1 MEITKNV
8 HAFLWQSMTANNCNA
23 YLINGPNPILIDP
36 GHMSMFDH
44 VEKGL
49 EALGMSLGDISLVI
63 CTHAHPDHIEAV
75 QRFNRQSTQIA
86 FHESAWHLIKNMGQ
100 RAGLH
105 NRMDLDAFA
114 PDFFLKEGALD
125 VNGTHLSIIHT
136 PGHSPGSITLY
147 GPENKTLF
155 TGDLIFR
162 EGVGRTDLPGGDGN
176 QLKASIQ
183 RLTGLDVEY
192 LLPGHGEIVTGK
204 EAVKANFDSVVEYWF
219 SYI

>member
-1 MEITKNV
+1 M
-8 HAFLWQSMTANNCNA
+8 
-23 YLINGPNPILIDP
+23 Y
-36 GHMSMFDH
+36 
-44 VEKGL
+44 
-49 EALGMSLGDISLVI
+49 
-63 CTHAHPDHIEAV
+63 
-75 QRFNRQSTQIA
+75 
-86 FHESAWHLIKNMGQ
+86 
-100 RAGLH
+100 
-105 NRMDLDAFA
+105 LDAFA

-125 VNGTHLSIIHT
+125 VNGTQLSIINT

-192 LLPGHGEIVTGK
+192 LLPGHGEIVSGK
-204 EAVKANFDSVVEYWF
+204 EAVKSNFDSVVEYWF